1 MIEEIRS
8 ETETL
13 FERLEKT
20 FGVRLGGTFVA
31 LTRKSDGGFER
42 AGTFTIVRGDG
53 DAPAQVV
60 APTPSPHS
68 PTFNARSSML
78 PMEPHPDGFPGT
90 DEGSHYMA
98 QTDVRRLMPDGAA
111 TRPIDDFRAVESMQ
125 YTGDVCTNCGSG
137 KMRRSGTCAT
147 CQDCG
152 TTSGCG

>member
-31 LTRKSDGGFER
+31 LTRAADGKFER

-53 DAPAQVV
+53 DAPAQVH
-60 APTPSPHS
+60 PSPAT
-68 PTFNARSSML
+68 PPPDAGRADALALIGGAGFL
-78 PMEPHPDGFPGT
+78 PGDPHPDGFPGT

-98 QTDVRRLMPDGAA
+98 QS
-111 TRPIDDFRAVESMQ
+111 AVQ
-125 YTGDVCTNCGSG
+125 PPPPPAPQGGGYTGNICVTCGNARM
-137 KMRRSGTCAT
+137 KRAGTCET
-147 CQDCG
+147 CEVCG
-152 TTSGCG
+152 NTSGCS